1 VISDSFKQ
9 DLLNRVDIVDLIERY
24 VPLKRGGANLLAC
37 CPFHS
42 EKTPSFTVSPA
53 KQFYHCFGCGAHG
66 NAISFLMEYQGMDY
80 VGAVRELA
88 ESVGM
93 KLPEFEPRGAKKDTS
108 HADLPEIMERA
119 TRYYREQLKAA
130 PPAIEY
136 LKGRGL
142 TGVIAARFGI
152 GYAPAGWQNLRSV
165 FTDYDGKSLK
175 QAGLVVE
182 GEGGRR
188 YDRFRDRIMFPILSQ
203 RGAVIAFGA
212 RVLGEGEPK
221 YLNSPET
228 PLFEK
233 GRELYGLPQA
243 RNAIRTKGRVI
254 VVEGYMDVV
263 ALAQH
268 GFEYSVATL
277 GTATTS
283 THIQKLFRQTDEVVF
298 CFDGDP
304 AGRRAAAHAL
314 EVALPVLADNKLVR
328 FLFLP
333 PEDDPDS
340 YVRSRGA
347 QAFEALIGEAMP
359 LSEFFLT
366 ELRARAGIN
375 AKTPEGRS
383 RLVAEAKPLL
393 KQVAA
398 PALQLQI
405 LKQLAEAADM
415 SQEDVAR
422 LTDIRSVAGESRR
435 SHPVPGR
442 RASVDGMLER
452 HILALLVVYP
462 ELAARLERELFDA
475 GRSEDRTVLA
485 VADFVADH
493 LTPMA
498 SARAYYAVLLDHFA
512 GTEHEG
518 AIREAQAWA
527 EEGRVDRESAEVV
540 FGSAMDRRRER
551 VEAARH
557 AVLMA
562 LIQEGAA
569 SADQVEEFKSLS
581 SKKPHFES
589 EGIAAEKYV

>member
-1 VISDSFKQ
+1 
-9 DLLNRVDIVDLIERY
+9 
-24 VPLKRGGANLLAC
+24 LKGA
-37 CPFHS
+37 P
-42 EKTPSFTVSPA
+42 
-53 KQFYHCFGCGAHG
+53 Q
-66 NAISFLMEYQGMDY
+66 
-80 VGAVRELA
+80 
-88 ESVGM
+88 
-93 KLPEFEPRGAKKDTS
+93 
-108 HADLPEIMERA
+108 
-119 TRYYREQLKAA
+119 
-130 PPAIEY
+130 AIEY

-142 TGVIAARFGI
+142 SGIIAARFGI

-165 FTDYDGKSLK
+165 FTDYDGKALK
-175 QAGLVVE
+175 DAGLVIE
-182 GEGGRR
+182 GEGGKR
-188 YDRFRDRIMFPILSQ
+188 YDRFRDRIMFPILNQ
-203 RGAVIAFGA
+203 RGTVIAFGA

-233 GRELYGLPQA
+233 GRELYGLSQA
-243 RNAIRTKGRVI
+243 RNAIRAKGRAI

-268 GFEYSVATL
+268 GIEFAVATL

-298 CFDGDP
+298 CFDGDA
-304 AGRRAAAHAL
+304 AGRRAAGHAL

-333 PEDDPDS
+333 AEDDPDS

-347 QAFEALIGEAMP
+347 QAFDALIGDARP

-366 ELRARAGIN
+366 ELRARAGID
-375 AKTPEGRS
+375 ARTPEGRS

-393 KQVAA
+393 KRVAA

-405 LKQLAEAADM
+405 LKQLAEAVEL
-415 SQEDVAR
+415 SQQDVAR
-422 LTDIRSVAGESRR
+422 LTDIRSVSGNESRR
-435 SHPVPGR
+435 GHPVLGR

-462 ELAARLERELFDA
+462 ELAARLERDLFDA

-498 SARAYYAVLLDHFA
+498 SDRAYYAVLLDHFA

-589 EGIAAEKYV
+589 EGIAAEKSI